1 MISRRQF
8 IKYLS
13 YSFIVTKLN
22 PVLADNKKIIKYNI
36 IAKKETLS
44 FYKNF
49 KANLILYTNLNPGPQ
64 LNANVGDIL
73 KIEFT
78 NNLDEPTSIHWH
90 GIKNINKMDG
100 VPYLTQDLIQPGETF
115 LYEFPVNN

>member
-22 PVLADNKKIIKYNI
+22 PVLAHNKKIIKYNI
-36 IAKKETLS
+36 IAKKSNFS

-49 KANLILYTNLNPGPQ
+49 NAKLLLITKPCIGVYLDNS
-64 LNANVGDIL
+64 NA
-73 KIEFT
+73 
-78 NNLDEPTSIHWH
+78 
-90 GIKNINKMDG
+90 
-100 VPYLTQDLIQPGETF
+100 
-115 LYEFPVNN
+115 